1 MDDFIGRFENNI
13 SAATCQ
19 GLIKLFEE
27 AHQKKLTHAG
37 KTGKVHDPK
46 RKDSTDLS
54 STQITAPLQKK
65 YGEVIQDFFASLVRA
80 RHEYQER
87 YPLLKPPRTYPLGVF
102 EFNIQRYYAGGQAYH
117 AWHYENPYPQ
127 VVDRVLTWM
136 TYLNDV
142 EEGGETE
149 FEHQQVKTRPKE
161 GLTLIWPAGFTHSHR
176 GLPAQKGTKY
186 IITGWFRFAPEHM
199 LKG

>member
-1 MDDFIGRFENNI
+1 MDDFIARFENHI
-13 SAATCQ
+13 DEATCK
-19 GLIKLFEE
+19 GLIKLFED

-37 KTGKVHDPK
+37 LTGKTVDSK

-54 STQITAPLQKK
+54 STQITDKLQKK
-65 YGEVIQDFFASLVRA
+65 YAQHIQNFFAALTGAQQV
-80 RHEYQER
+80 YQER
-87 YPLLKPPRTYPLGVF
+87 YPLLKPPRTFPLGVF

-117 AWHYENPYPQ
+117 AWHYESPFPR
-127 VVDRVLTWM
+127 VADRILTWM

-149 FEHQQVKTRPKE
+149 FEHQHLKVRPQQ

-186 IITGWFRFAPEHM
+186 IITGWFRFTPEHM
-199 LKG
+199 IPR